1 MYSLEEEVK
10 KIKESVKN
18 LNNLPLQKI
27 NVIFDSIKNV
37 YNLQTFDFIYNKVKY
52 MKLDKMNK
60 KLKKELDD
68 INLAKSM
75 VSNYDDTAKKK
86 MEMNFYE
93 YNKIKK
99 KLDSLKIMFL
109 LVTILIIFP
118 ILVHMRILP
127 KLPAVLGWGICIIMI
142 IIIGVFL
149 LFIRDKYK
157 PQFCTKDEDG
167 FEQCSDVN
175 NDTRYYENLDLLEK
189 KSSAYTLDD
198 LSDMSNSE
206 KKRCEK
212 WEGVKDE
219 FDFDHIKCPNF
230 LKEDTPPYTGS
241 CLPIDPAPT
250 TVTTPAPTTVTTTPA
265 PTTVTTTP
273 APTTVTTTPAP
284 WYESLYF
291 YNRKNECVDYLVKNI
306 DEIYWKF
313 NNSQNK
319 NGFSEDIKHCKHFGT
334 ISNPP
339 LKCKFSWDSQKGFMC
354 DSTL

>member
-241 CLPIDPAPT
+241 CLPIDPAQ
-250 TVTTPAPTTVTTTPA
+250 TPLFI
-265 PTTVTTTP
+265 
-273 APTTVTTTPAP
+273 
-284 WYESLYF
+284 SSD
-291 YNRKNECVDYLVKNI
+291 RKLKKNIRLLGKSPSGLNIYTFEYKNKKFGKGIWQGVMSDEIPQQAVIKHKDGYDRVDYYKLDVEFKQI
-306 DEIYWKF
+306 I
-313 NNSQNK
+313 
-319 NGFSEDIKHCKHFGT
+319 I
-334 ISNPP
+334 
-339 LKCKFSWDSQKGFMC
+339 
-354 DSTL
+354 

>member
-241 CLPIDPAPT
+241 CLPIDPAQ
-250 TVTTPAPTTVTTTPA
+250 TPLFISSA
-265 PTTVTTTP
+265 
-273 APTTVTTTPAP
+273 
-284 WYESLYF
+284 
-291 YNRKNECVDYLVKNI
+291 RKLKKNIRLLGKSTSGLNIYTFEYKNKKFGKGIWHGVMSDEIPQQAVIKHTDGYDRVDYYKLDVEFKQI
-306 DEIYWKF
+306 I
-313 NNSQNK
+313 
-319 NGFSEDIKHCKHFGT
+319 I
-334 ISNPP
+334 
-339 LKCKFSWDSQKGFMC
+339 
-354 DSTL
+354 